1 MLICHVPVVSSE
13 SSISCWCF
21 MFVCWCSFAMSLQ
34 CQRSRRSSLSKK
46 RPDRPASISAR
57 RSKWR
62 QPFPSRGSSSSPRGQ
77 LPPMPWAASL
87 LSLRT
92 SRSGLKEPTQRW
104 SFSVGAPVF
113 EASQLWWCESM
124 GWRCRPGFVQSLK
137 FWEGLGKQLL
147 FLQVWKMAY
156 LAHWHFISW
165 FKRSAFICTL
175 L

>member
-1 MLICHVPVVSSE
+1 
-13 SSISCWCF
+13 
-21 MFVCWCSFAMSLQ
+21 MSPQ

-62 QPFPSRGSSSSPRGQ
+62 QPFPSHGSSSSPPGQ

-104 SFSVGAPVF
+104 SFSVGVPVF
-113 EASQLWWCESM
+113 EASQLWQCERM
-124 GWRCRPGFVQSLK
+124 GWRYRPVFVQSLK
-137 FWEGLGKQLL
+137 FWDSLGKLSCFSCRCGKWLFWPTGILFHDLKGLL
-147 FLQVWKMAY
+147 SLAFCYRVHMPLHSLGYNAQVGY
-156 LAHWHFISW
+156 QH
-165 FKRSAFICTL
+165 
-175 L
+175 